1 MTLRAILLAATIA
14 LAGCQLDEM
23 TVGGTI
29 VNVMEAERFEE
40 REESGRHYE
49 DPLVPELAWQ
59 VEVRLDDGSEVTVTH
74 EGPRRFEA
82 GERVRLLVDVDGA
95 LLL

>member
-1 MTLRAILLAATIA
+1 VTLRTILLAAILA
-14 LAGCQLDEM
+14 LGGCQVDEA

-29 VNVMEAERFEE
+29 VDVMEAERLEE
-40 REESGRHYE
+40 RDESGKHYE
-49 DPLVPELAWQ
+49 GPLVPEVAWQ

-74 EGPRRFEA
+74 EGPRRFEP
-82 GERVRLLVDVDGA
+82 GERVRLLVDEDGA